1 MKKEFL
7 ALILGQHHKM
17 KSSVKKTILIG
28 VGIFS
33 VFLFLTLGALTY
45 AAFQVGGYFVEKAP
59 TQEQLLSLAQ
69 SANQQSKEVLGT
81 LDTFKCVDQ
90 IKVLLNINV
99 WLSTPM
105 AQISDNIQKACFPTH
120 HLNEEKINEG
130 SEDDKSRI

>member
-7 ALILGQHHKM
+7 ALILGQRHKM
-17 KSSVKKTILIG
+17 NSSVKKTILIG

-33 VFLFLTLGALTY
+33 VFLLLTLGAMTY

-81 LDTFKCVDQ
+81 LVTFKCIDQ
-90 IKVLLNINV
+90 IKVLLNVNV

-105 AQISDNIQKACFPTH
+105 AQITDNIQKACFQTN
-120 HLNEEKINEG
+120 HLKEENNKDG